1 MNREELLRTEIQRGI
16 VHIVSVVASYL
27 FLVCLQFHFHYLLDA
42 YYIFSYMYYLF
53 IMYICLNCVLHCD
66 LFCIASHLRLLYHRV
81 IVIVASL
88 PYHHR
93 RLHHYCY
100 YIIQFYNYDLLLL
113 LVVCVCL
120 CFLLVLI
127 YYI

>member
-66 LFCIASHLRLLYHRV
+66 LFCIASHRIFVSCIIGSSLSSHRYRIIIV
-81 IVIVASL
+81 AFIIIVI
-88 PYHHR
+88 
-93 RLHHYCY
+93 
-100 YIIQFYNYDLLLL
+100 I
-113 LVVCVCL
+113 
-120 CFLLVLI
+120 
-127 YYI
+127 